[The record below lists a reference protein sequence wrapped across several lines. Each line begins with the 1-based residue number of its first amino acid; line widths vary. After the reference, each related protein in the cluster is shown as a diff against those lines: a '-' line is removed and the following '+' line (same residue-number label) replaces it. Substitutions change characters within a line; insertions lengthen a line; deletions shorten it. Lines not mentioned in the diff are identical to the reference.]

1 MNILHF
7 KRQAKTLCAIF
18 SALSIVFGLSIQQ
31 AHALTI
37 GETYTISIEKINSD
51 GTLTTGATS
60 LGISTS
66 ATADSDGKLA
76 FSFTSSI
83 PDNSSCN
90 FMVITLTNSSAAVER
105 RSVVPCPDAGKT
117 VPLGISGVTKSQAD
131 AAIAAFAAAGT
142 DDPIIAVFGLT
153 IVRSESITA
162 SELTFMATLVKAG
175 ISGTGGFVADMTSK
189 GVSTTQLAT
198 YRKKIIST
206 LADPDTGYSKIM
218 KDAVDVAS
226 VGDATLEAAK
236 RGEAASKLLGV
247 LVTSATAA
255 GFSQDRPLEAFNA
268 MGAVV
273 VPLMATAVADGNLS
287 AATKQSID
295 STVGGG
301 ITKLNA
307 DRGIEKYA
315 QALTTLGATGSDL
328 TSYQSAA
335 STLVTAM
342 QAAFSTFDKVFTG
355 SETKT
360 DVETA
365 QSVQNTAMTAA
376 FTAFISSTAASD
388 ARITTMIANI
398 DTALGIT
405 TGLTKNSFQFYKQ
418 DGTSS
423 NWPIMMVIP
432 TDWASSIKTATG
444 DLTYTPDS
452 LAIPAAMIWLGSCSA
467 GGHTNKTACE
477 ANGKVWTAGRTDFS
491 SIPTPYSSLFAIQ
504 EDIMIRE
511 FKRFADSDAAGF
523 DMSAQNTAEKAFS
536 DGLVTIAGNIGG
548 TTNGTTAIP
557 ATSKTA
563 LVGLMK
569 SPQF

>member
-1 MNILHF
+1 MFKMNILHI
-7 KRQAKTLCAIF
+7 KPKAKIFFTIF
-18 SALSIVFGLSIQQ
+18 SALSIIFAFAIQQ

-37 GETYTISIEKINSD
+37 GETYTISIEKINTD
-51 GTLTTGATS
+51 GTLTSGATS
-60 LGISTS
+60 LAISTT
-66 ATADSDGKLA
+66 ATADSDGKLS

-90 FMVITLTNSSAAVER
+90 FMVITLTNSSDAIER

-117 VPLGISGVTKSQAD
+117 VPLGISSVTKSQAD

-162 SELTFMATLVKAG
+162 SELTFMATLVKDG

-273 VPLMATAVADGNLS
+273 VPLMATAVADGDLS

-315 QALTTLGATGSDL
+315 QALTALGATGADL
-328 TSYQSAA
+328 TSYQTAA
-335 STLVTAM
+335 ATLVASM
-342 QAAFSTFDKVFTG
+342 QTAFSTFDKVFTG
-355 SETKT
+355 SETKA
-360 DVETA
+360 DVEAAQTA
-365 QSVQNTAMTAA
+365 QNTAMT
-376 FTAFISSTAASD
+376 TAFSTFITSTAASD
-388 ARITTMIANI
+388 ARIATMIANI
-398 DTALGIT
+398 DTALGT
-405 TGLTKNSFQFYKQ
+405 STGLTKSSFQFYKSDNTQ
-418 DGTSS
+418 S

-432 TDWASSIKTATG
+432 TDWASSLKTAG
-444 DLTYTPDS
+444 GNITYTRDT
-452 LAIPAAMIWLGSCSA
+452 LTIPAAMSWLSG
-467 GGHTNKTACE
+467 T
-477 ANGKVWTAGRTDFS
+477 RTDYS
-491 SIPTPYSSLFAIQ
+491 AIPTPYSSLFGIQ

-511 FKRFADSDAAGF
+511 FKRFADQQSAGQ
-523 DMSAQNTAEKAFS
+523 DMSAQNTLEKALS
-536 DGLVTIAGNIGG
+536 DGLVTIAGNIDG
-548 TTNGTTAIP
+548 TTDGTTAIT
-557 ATSKTA
+557 AASKTA